1 MLYIPSGRSYYDIH
15 FLENL
20 HVVIHM
26 PSSETFTINFR
37 IYKHIFS
44 MVYIAQSAVMVINLK
59 D

>member
-20 HVVIHM
+20 HVVIHI

-37 IYKHIFS
+37 IHMHNFLYGVH
-44 MVYIAQSAVMVINLK
+44 
-59 D
+59 